1 MVCGICNTTSMGL
14 AMLLKLVVAF
24 VGFSFSIGAAAA
36 EVFLSCTTT
45 RGELPSFTARVDVER
60 KSVYMN
66 DSRFSEVEVTP
77 SEISAQNETRKG
89 VTALGIN
96 RQTLGF
102 FYGYVPSGSGK
113 YNESEGVCEK
123 AITQL

>member
-1 MVCGICNTTSMGL
+1 MFL
-14 AMLLKLVVAF
+14 RLVVAL
-24 VGFSFSIGAAAA
+24 IGAVAAMSA
-36 EVFLSCTTT
+36 SAGEVFLSCTTT
-45 RGELPSFTARVDVER
+45 KGELSSFTARVDVER

-66 DSRFSEVEVTP
+66 DSSFSDVEITP

-89 VTALGIN
+89 VTVLGIN

-113 YNESEGVCEK
+113 NKESEGVCEK
-123 AITQL
+123 ATTQL